1 MTLIRNAN
9 APAQASNHE
18 PIKTFVNGSE
28 VASFIALTDDNKAAR
43 LKRNL
48 HSTFSSNGV
57 LVYETHVDHTV
68 SELVSHLR
76 AVGPTTD
83 LKNWTAWFAFDALAR
98 IAFSEDQGFMNHQ
111 EDIGGA
117 IAAARERFAHWA
129 FYWAIPWLD
138 AILYKNWFA
147 HHSKRPPSGMTR
159 LAMRAIESRKVKGG
173 IGTHQDL
180 LDLYMKSS
188 KTDPELFTP
197 PTIIGLAI
205 TTIQA
210 GSETTAYTIAICL
223 YCLLE
228 NRRVLTKLRAELESV
243 TATTASGW
251 AVPPMSV
258 LRSLPYL
265 EACIKESNRHRPTF
279 NIMAERVVPVGG
291 ATIGGVHIPGGTIV
305 ASNTGGI
312 YTDPSIWGADVD
324 VYRPERWLEGNQEQR
339 IKMNRANLLFS
350 TGKRMCL
357 GLNVSWLEMRKAIS
371 ALMMNFEVCFKPYY

>member
-1 MTLIRNAN
+1 MTLIPNAN
-9 APAQASNHE
+9 ARAQASNHE
-18 PIKTFVNGSE
+18 PIKAFVNGSE
-28 VASFIALTDDNKAAR
+28 VTSFIALTDDNKAAR

-57 LVYETHVDHTV
+57 LAYETHVNHTV
-68 SELVSHLR
+68 SELVTHLR
-76 AVGPTTD
+76 AAGPTTD
-83 LKNWTAWFAFDALAR
+83 LTKWTAWFAFDTMAR
-98 IAFSEDQGFMNHQ
+98 IAFSEDQGFMSHQ

-117 IAAARERFAHWA
+117 IDAGRKRFAHWA

-147 HHSKRPPSGMTR
+147 RRSRRPPSGITR
-159 LAMRAIESRKVKGG
+159 LAIRAIESRKAKGG
-173 IGTHQDL
+173 IGTHHDL

-188 KTDPELFTP
+188 ETDPELFTP

-223 YCLLE
+223 HFLLE
-228 NRRVLTKLRAELESV
+228 NPRVLAKLRAELESV

-251 AVPPMSV
+251 AVPSMSV

-265 EACIKESNRHRPTF
+265 EACIKESNRLRPTIS
-279 NIMAERVVPVGG
+279 IMAERVVPAGG

-312 YTDPSIWGADVD
+312 YTDPSTWGADVD
-324 VYRPERWLEGNQEQR
+324 VYRPERWLEENQEQR

-350 TGKRMCL
+350 AGKRMCL
-357 GLNVSWLEMRKAIS
+357 GANVSWLEMRKVIP
-371 ALMMNFEVCFKPYY
+371 ALTMNFEVCFNPHY